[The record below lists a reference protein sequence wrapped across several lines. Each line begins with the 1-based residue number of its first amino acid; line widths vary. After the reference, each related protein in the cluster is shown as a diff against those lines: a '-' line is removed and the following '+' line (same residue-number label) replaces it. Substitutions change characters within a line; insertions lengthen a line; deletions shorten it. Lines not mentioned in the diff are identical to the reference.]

1 MSCHPGILSQRV
13 YLTYQAIGDIKSTYK
28 NKTQSE
34 MFVLSLIIELKCNN
48 QCNIISICEWYA
60 GTFMINFMSAY
71 FPLREKVSQI
81 IIFQNLVSLQ
91 AFNLLQPLKG
101 IATAAFL
108 N

>member
-1 MSCHPGILSQRV
+1 
-13 YLTYQAIGDIKSTYK
+13 
-28 NKTQSE
+28 

-108 N
+108 NLFLIAANFVLCCCPLIRDTVGRKVVGVG